1 LPMALAEQENGT
13 TGHADGRPSAH
24 RRPENLNERSFRPA
38 QARRTLWFFRSN
50 RRVIAK
56 SRMVCLRHIGAG
68 VQELRI
74 RSSGVAE
81 WKDSFCLLPPMEDSI
96 GKGRLRREEL
106 RIRSSGVAGVNPMN
120 ASLCAE
126 GVAEVRKGDQALG
139 EENRKQ
145 ESE

>member
-1 LPMALAEQENGT
+1 
-13 TGHADGRPSAH
+13 
-24 RRPENLNERSFRPA
+24 
-38 QARRTLWFFRSN
+38 
-50 RRVIAK
+50 
-56 SRMVCLRHIGAG
+56 
-68 VQELRI
+68 
-74 RSSGVAE
+74 
-81 WKDSFCLLPPMEDSI
+81 MEDSI